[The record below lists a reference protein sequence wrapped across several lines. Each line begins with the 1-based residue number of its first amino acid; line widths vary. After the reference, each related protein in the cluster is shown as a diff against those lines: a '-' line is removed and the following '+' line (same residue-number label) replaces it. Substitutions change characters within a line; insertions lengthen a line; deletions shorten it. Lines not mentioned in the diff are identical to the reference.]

1 MAYISVEID
10 VELKEF
16 DDQELIDEL
25 EERGYRVVED
35 EDDDYVPEDL
45 IQEEI
50 EFIVGMFSTY
60 MPGTIGYNIYEKMR
74 KR

>member
-10 VELKEF
+10 VELDEF

-25 EERGYRVVED
+25 ESRGW
-35 EDDDYVPEDL
+35 YVSEEEPEEQL
-45 IQEEI
+45 TREEKDVITNMMGIGKVGSI
-50 EFIVGMFSTY
+50 E
-60 MPGTIGYNIYEKMR
+60 YNIYEKLR

>member
-1 MAYISVEID
+1 MAYINID
-10 VELKEF
+10 VDLDGF
-16 DDQELIDEL
+16 DDGELIDEL

-35 EDDDYVPEDL
+35 SVYVPDDL

-50 EFIVGMFSTY
+50 EFIAGTFSTY

>member
-1 MAYISVEID
+1 MAYINVEID